1 MNGEMMMRPP
11 VPAPYQVW
19 AATLA
24 QQQQQ
29 QLPPVAV
36 AVAEAPP
43 AGFKPARPA
52 WKRAARQQP
61 GWKQRKAAAQAQGR
75 WGGSA
80 APRNTTS
87 YLIRAKRAGGV
98 ASLVSP
104 CPVTPAVLPTPRLSP
119 AREVLVEMAKE
130 AWGVDGYG
138 SMKGLIRLRPQAAGP
153 DAGDGDG
160 ADSGS
165 GESDVEE
172 HVEVERRLD
181 HDLSRFEMVQLPAAP
196 AGEDDEDDDARAA
209 RLEEENLTLRARLFL
224 VERDMA
230 DLRRRLVAVE
240 SLCRDRHRDGCV
252 VDAALPSPA
261 ETDEAATEDAMVL

>member
-19 AATLA
+19 AAALA
-24 QQQQQ
+24 LAQQ
-29 QLPPVAV
+29 QLPPA
-36 AVAEAPP
+36 AG

-52 WKRAARQQP
+52 WKRAARQQQP

-104 CPVTPAVLPTPRLSP
+104 FPVTPAVLPTPRLSP

-153 DAGDGDG
+153 DAGDG

-196 AGEDDEDDDARAA
+196 ADGEDDEARAA
-209 RLEEENLTLRARLFL
+209 RLEEENLTLRARLYL

-230 DLRRRLVAVE
+230 DLRRRLLAVE
-240 SLCRDRHRDGCV
+240 SLCRDRHHDGCV
-252 VDAALPSPA
+252 VDAALPA
-261 ETDEAATEDAMVL
+261 DVDEAATEDAMVL

>member
-1 MNGEMMMRPP
+1 MNGEMMMTMRPP

-19 AATLA
+19 AAALA

-29 QLPPVAV
+29 L
-36 AVAEAPP
+36 APA
-43 AGFKPARPA
+43 AGVFKPARPA
-52 WKRAARQQP
+52 WKRVARQP
-61 GWKQRKAAAQAQGR
+61 GRKHQHQQQRKGSSAGAR
-75 WGGSA
+75 SA

-87 YLIRAKRAGGV
+87 YLIRSKQAGGV
-98 ASLVSP
+98 GASP
-104 CPVTPAVLPTPRLSP
+104 CPVTPAVLSP

-138 SMKGLIRLRPQAAGP
+138 SMKGLIRLRPQAAP
-153 DAGDGDG
+153 DAEGDGEG
-160 ADSGS
+160 SGS

-181 HDLSRFEMVQLPAAP
+181 HDLSRFEMVQLPAP
-196 AGEDDEDDDARAA
+196 AADEDEEGEARAA

-230 DLRRRLVAVE
+230 DIRRRLQAVE

-252 VDAALPSPA
+252 VDVPS
-261 ETDEAATEDAMVL
+261 ETVSGAGSADAMTL

>member
-11 VPAPYQVW
+11 MPAPYQVW
-19 AATLA
+19 AAALA
-24 QQQQQ
+24 QQQ
-29 QLPPVAV
+29 QLPPVA
-36 AVAEAPP
+36 EAPP
-43 AGFKPARPA
+43 AAGFKPARPA
-52 WKRAARQQP
+52 WKRAARQQS
-61 GWKQRKAAAQAQGR
+61 GWKQRKATAQAQGR

-153 DAGDGDG
+153 DAGDGD
-160 ADSGS
+160 SGS

-196 AGEDDEDDDARAA
+196 AGEDEDARAA

-230 DLRRRLVAVE
+230 DLRRRLLAVE

-252 VDAALPSPA
+252 VDAALPSP
-261 ETDEAATEDAMVL
+261 TSDEAATEDAMVL